1 MKSIL
6 IQEHE
11 RLCIE
16 QNDMYDNLS
25 LVRWDKPME
34 HDPWGYYASY
44 IIGAEWID
52 DKEALVVTTKR
63 GMEEIDFLTMFMTCF
78 SSDVSVKSFAEIY
91 NIDCEAP
98 VIHAPSLKGVL
109 SPLIVLHF
117 LGIVSRIKSLKKG
130 YVHYSENLKK
140 VKGHIQVMKN
150 ERKNIA
156 SKRFDRVFCDFD
168 EYTVDIP
175 ENRLIKK
182 ALLFSSQILR
192 TITQNH
198 SIGNKAKL
206 MLSKSLALFEN
217 VSDEVQVKEV
227 SLIKGHK
234 LFSEYNEAVRL
245 AKLILRRYDYSI
257 SKTSSLDENVPP
269 FTLDM
274 SLLYEHYVYGLLNE
288 AYGNKIS
295 YQFKGKTGFP
305 DFLYCATEFKAI
317 LDTKYIPKYESS
329 SLDNNVIRQLSVYS
343 RDIPILRHL
352 GYEDIDEESPRPNVP
367 CIIIYSKEGNVVRNP
382 FIKNWTSNLATR
394 LRTVAC
400 QAKLRLV
407 NSWLKEERRHDYQI
421 ERKSLFHLLSDTE
434 IQPSG
439 CRTYLSR
446 P

>member
-11 RLCIE
+11 RLSIE
-16 QNDMYDNLS
+16 HNDRYDNLN

-44 IIGAEWID
+44 VIGAEWID

-63 GMEEIDFLTMFMTCF
+63 GMEEIDFLTMFMMCF
-78 SSDVSVKSFAEIY
+78 SSDLSVESFAEIY
-91 NIDCEAP
+91 NIDSEAP

-117 LGIVSRIKSLKKG
+117 LGVVSRIKSLKKG

-192 TITQNH
+192 IITENH
-198 SIGNKAKL
+198 SIGSKAKL

-217 VSDEVQVKEV
+217 VTDEVQIKEV

-234 LFSEYNEAVRL
+234 LFCEYNEAVRL

-295 YQFKGKTGFP
+295 YQFNGKTGFP
-305 DFLYCATEFKAI
+305 DFLYCTTGFKAI
-317 LDTKYIPKYESS
+317 LDTKYIPKYESL
-329 SLDNNVIRQLSVYS
+329 SLDNNVIRQLSGYS
-343 RDIPILRHL
+343 RDIPVLRHL
-352 GYEDIDEESPRPNVP
+352 GYEDIDEESPIPNVP
-367 CIIIYSKEGNVVRNP
+367 CVIIYPKEGHDVKNP
-382 FIKNWTSNLATR
+382 FANKR
-394 LRTVAC
+394 LRDLCTTPVR
-400 QAKLRLV
+400 KLARFYKICIPLPV
-407 NSWLKEERRHDYQI
+407 MGSKI
-421 ERKSLFHLLSDTE
+421 
-434 IQPSG
+434 
-439 CRTYLSR
+439 
-446 P
+446 

>member
-1 MKSIL
+1 MKPIL
-6 IQEHE
+6 IQEHDRLSIE
-11 RLCIE
+11 R
-16 QNDMYDNLS
+16 NDRYDNLN

-44 IIGAEWID
+44 VIGAEWID

-63 GMEEIDFLTMFMTCF
+63 GMEEIDFLTMFMMCF
-78 SSDVSVKSFAEIY
+78 SSDLSVESFTEIY
-91 NIDCEAP
+91 NIDSEAP

-117 LGIVSRIKSLKKG
+117 LGVVSRIKSLKKG

-140 VKGHIQVMKN
+140 VKGHIKVVKN

-168 EYTVDIP
+168 EYTVNIP

-192 TITQNH
+192 TITENH
-198 SIGNKAKL
+198 SVGNKAKL

-217 VSDEVQVKEV
+217 VTDEVQIKEV

-288 AYGNKIS
+288 AYGDKIS
-295 YQFKGKTGFP
+295 YQYKGKTGFP
-305 DFLYCATEFKAI
+305 DFLYCSSSFKAI
-317 LDTKYIPKYESS
+317 LDTKYIPKYENVSI
-329 SLDNNVIRQLSVYS
+329 DNNVIRQLSGYS

-352 GYEDIDEESPRPNVP
+352 GYDEINEKSPVPNVP
-367 CIIIYSKEGNVVRNP
+367 CVIIYPKEGNDVMNP
-382 FIKNWTSNLATR
+382 FVKK
-394 LRTVAC
+394 
-400 QAKLRLV
+400 KLRELCTTPV
-407 NSWLKEERRHDYQI
+407 
-421 ERKSLFHLLSDTE
+421 RKLARFYKICIPLPVMDSK
-434 IQPSG
+434 I
-439 CRTYLSR
+439 
-446 P
+446 

>member
-11 RLCIE
+11 HLCIE
-16 QNDMYDNLS
+16 QNEKYDNLS
-25 LVRWDKPME
+25 LVQWDKPME
-34 HDPWGYYASY
+34 HDSWGYYASY
-44 IIGAEWID
+44 VIGAEWID
-52 DKEALVVTTKR
+52 DNEALVVTTKR
-63 GMEEIDFLTMFMTCF
+63 GMEEIDFLSMFMTCF
-78 SSDVSVKSFAEIY
+78 SSDLSVESFAEIY
-91 NIDCEAP
+91 NIDSEAP

-109 SPLIVLHF
+109 SPLIVMHF

-182 ALLFSSQILR
+182 ALLFSFQILR
-192 TITQNH
+192 TITENH

-257 SKTSSLDENVPP
+257 CKTSSLDENVPP

-329 SLDNNVIRQLSVYS
+329 SLDNNVIRQLSGYS

-352 GYEDIDEESPRPNVP
+352 GYEDIDEETPIPNVP
-367 CIIIYSKEGNVVRNP
+367 CIIIYPKEGNVVRNP
-382 FIKNWTSNLATR
+382 FMKR
-394 LRTVAC
+394 
-400 QAKLRLV
+400 KLRDLCTTPVRKLV
-407 NSWLKEERRHDYQI
+407 RFYKICIPLPVMGSNK
-421 ERKSLFHLLSDTE
+421 
-434 IQPSG
+434 
-439 CRTYLSR
+439 
-446 P
+446 

>member
-1 MKSIL
+1 MKPPIS
-6 IQEHE
+6 IQEHG
-11 RLCIE
+11 RLNVE
-16 QNDMYDNLS
+16 QNDRYDNLN

-44 IIGAEWID
+44 VIGAEWID

-63 GMEEIDFLTMFMTCF
+63 RMEEIDFLTMFMTCF
-78 SSDVSVKSFAEIY
+78 SSDLSVESFAEIY
-91 NIDCEAP
+91 NIDSEAP
-98 VIHAPSLKGVL
+98 AIHAPALKGVL

-117 LGIVSRIKSLKKG
+117 LGVVSRIKTLKKG

-150 ERKNIA
+150 ERKNIS
-156 SKRFDRVFCDFD
+156 SKRFDRIFCNYD

-192 TITQNH
+192 IITENH
-198 SIGNKAKL
+198 SIGNRCKL

-217 VSDEVQVKEV
+217 VSDEVQIKEV

-269 FTLDM
+269 FTLNM

-288 AYGNKIS
+288 AYGDKIS
-295 YQFKGKTGFP
+295 YQFNGKTGFP
-305 DFLYCATEFKAI
+305 DFLYCSTGFKAI

-329 SLDNNVIRQLSVYS
+329 SLDNNVIRQLSGYS
-343 RDIPILRHL
+343 RDIPILHHL
-352 GYEDIDEESPRPNVP
+352 GYEDIDEESPIPNVP
-367 CIIIYSKEGNVVRNP
+367 CVIIYPKEGRDVKNP
-382 FIKNWTSNLATR
+382 FANKR
-394 LRTVAC
+394 LRDLCTTPVR
-400 QAKLRLV
+400 KLARFYKVCVPLPV
-407 NSWLKEERRHDYQI
+407 MGTNK
-421 ERKSLFHLLSDTE
+421 
-434 IQPSG
+434 
-439 CRTYLSR
+439 
-446 P
+446 

>member
-1 MKSIL
+1 MIS
-6 IQEHE
+6 IQEHQ
-11 RLCIE
+11 RLSIE
-16 QNDMYDNLS
+16 HNDRYDNLN

-44 IIGAEWID
+44 VIGAEWID

-63 GMEEIDFLTMFMTCF
+63 GMEEIDFLTMFMMCF
-78 SSDVSVKSFAEIY
+78 SSDLSVESFAEIY
-91 NIDCEAP
+91 NIDSEAP

-117 LGIVSRIKSLKKG
+117 LGVVSRIKSLKKG

-140 VKGHIQVMKN
+140 VKGHIKVMKN

-192 TITQNH
+192 TITENH
-198 SIGNKAKL
+198 SVGNKAKL

-217 VSDEVQVKEV
+217 VTDEVQIKEV

-288 AYGNKIS
+288 AYGDKIS
-295 YQFKGKTGFP
+295 YQYKGKTGFP
-305 DFLYCATEFKAI
+305 DFLYCSSSFKAI
-317 LDTKYIPKYESS
+317 LDTKYIPKYENV
-329 SLDNNVIRQLSVYS
+329 SLDNNVIRQLSGYS

-352 GYEDIDEESPRPNVP
+352 GYDEINEESPVPNVP
-367 CIIIYSKEGNVVRNP
+367 CVIIYPKEGDDVMNP
-382 FIKNWTSNLATR
+382 FVKK
-394 LRTVAC
+394 
-400 QAKLRLV
+400 KLRELCTTPV
-407 NSWLKEERRHDYQI
+407 
-421 ERKSLFHLLSDTE
+421 RKLARFYKICIPLPVMDSK
-434 IQPSG
+434 I
-439 CRTYLSR
+439 
-446 P
+446 

>member
-11 RLCIE
+11 RLSIE
-16 QNDMYDNLS
+16 QNDRYDNLS

-44 IIGAEWID
+44 VIGAEWID

-78 SSDVSVKSFAEIY
+78 SSDLPVESFAEIY
-91 NIDCEAP
+91 DIDCETP

-117 LGIVSRIKSLKKG
+117 LGVVCRIKSLKKG
-130 YVHYSENLKK
+130 YVHYCKNLKK
-140 VKGHIQVMKN
+140 VKGHIQVMNN

-156 SKRFDRVFCDFD
+156 SKRFDRVFCNFD

-192 TITQNH
+192 TITENH
-198 SIGNKAKL
+198 SIGNKVKL

-217 VSDEVQVKEV
+217 VSDEVQIKEV
-227 SLIKGHK
+227 SQIKGHK
-234 LFSEYNEAVRL
+234 LFSEYNEAIRL

-257 SKTSSLDENVPP
+257 SKISSLDEYSPP

-274 SLLYEHYVYGLLNE
+274 SLLCEHYVDGWLKE
-288 AYGNKIS
+288 AYGDKIS

-305 DFLYCATEFKAI
+305 DFLYCTTGFKAI
-317 LDTKYIPKYESS
+317 LDTKYIPKYETS
-329 SLDNNVIRQLSVYS
+329 SLDNNVIRQLSGYS

-352 GYEDIDEESPRPNVP
+352 GYKDIDEESPIPNVP
-367 CIIIYSKEGNVVRNP
+367 CIIIYPKEGNVVRNP
-382 FIKNWTSNLATR
+382 FVKK
-394 LRTVAC
+394 
-400 QAKLRLV
+400 KLRDLCTTPV
-407 NSWLKEERRHDYQI
+407 
-421 ERKSLFHLLSDTE
+421 RKLARFYKICIPLPVMGSNK
-434 IQPSG
+434 
-439 CRTYLSR
+439 
-446 P
+446 

>member
-1 MKSIL
+1 MKSFL

-11 RLCIE
+11 RLSIE
-16 QNDMYDNLS
+16 HNDRYDNLS

-44 IIGAEWID
+44 VIGAEWID
-52 DKEALVVTTKR
+52 QKEALVVTTKR
-63 GMEEIDFLTMFMTCF
+63 RMEEIDFLTMFMMCF
-78 SSDVSVKSFAEIY
+78 SSDLSVESFAKIY
-91 NIDCEAP
+91 NIDSEAP

-117 LGIVSRIKSLKKG
+117 LGVVSRIKCLKKG

-182 ALLFSSQILR
+182 ALLFCSQILR
-192 TITQNH
+192 TITENH

-217 VSDEVQVKEV
+217 VTDEVQIKEV

-257 SKTSSLDENVPP
+257 SKTSSLDENVLP
-269 FTLDM
+269 FTLNM

-288 AYGNKIS
+288 AYGDKIS
-295 YQFKGKTGFP
+295 YQFHGKTGAP
-305 DFLYCATEFKAI
+305 DFLYCSTGFKAI

-329 SLDNNVIRQLSVYS
+329 SLDNNVIRQLSGYS

-352 GYEDIDEESPRPNVP
+352 GYEDIDEESPIPNVP
-367 CIIIYSKEGNVVRNP
+367 CVIIYPKEGRDVKNP
-382 FIKNWTSNLATR
+382 FANKRLQDLCTTPVRKLARFYKVCVPLPVMGT
-394 LRTVAC
+394 
-400 QAKLRLV
+400 
-407 NSWLKEERRHDYQI
+407 YQ
-421 ERKSLFHLLSDTE
+421 
-434 IQPSG
+434 
-439 CRTYLSR
+439 
-446 P
+446 

>member
-11 RLCIE
+11 RLGIE
-16 QNDMYDNLS
+16 QNDRYENLS

-44 IIGAEWID
+44 VIGAEWID
-52 DKEALVVTTKR
+52 EKEALVVTTKR

-78 SSDVSVKSFAEIY
+78 SSDLSVESFAEIY
-91 NIDCEAP
+91 NIDIEAP
-98 VIHAPSLKGVL
+98 AIHAPSLKGVL

-117 LGIVSRIKSLKKG
+117 LGVVSRIKSLKKG

-156 SKRFDRVFCDFD
+156 SKRFDRVFCNFD

-182 ALLFSSQILR
+182 SLLFSSQILR
-192 TITQNH
+192 TITETH
-198 SIGNKAKL
+198 SIGNKARL
-206 MLSKSLALFEN
+206 MLSKALALFEN
-217 VSDEVQVKEV
+217 VTDDVQIKEV

-234 LFSEYNEAVRL
+234 LFSEYNEAIRL
-245 AKLILRRYDYSI
+245 AKLILQRCDYSI
-257 SKTSSLDENVPP
+257 SKASSIDENVPP
-269 FTLDM
+269 FTLNM

-288 AYGNKIS
+288 AYGDKIK
-295 YQFKGKTGFP
+295 YQFKGKTGLP
-305 DFLYCATEFKAI
+305 DFLYCSTGFKAI

-329 SLDNNVIRQLSVYS
+329 SLDKNVIRQLSGYS

-352 GYEDIDEESPRPNVP
+352 GYENIDEESPIPNVP
-367 CIIIYSKEGNVVRNP
+367 CVIIYPKEGNGVKNP
-382 FIKNWTSNLATR
+382 FIKKTLRDLCTTPVRKLAR
-394 LRTVAC
+394 FYKICIPLPIMGSK
-400 QAKLRLV
+400 Q
-407 NSWLKEERRHDYQI
+407 
-421 ERKSLFHLLSDTE
+421 
-434 IQPSG
+434 
-439 CRTYLSR
+439 
-446 P
+446 